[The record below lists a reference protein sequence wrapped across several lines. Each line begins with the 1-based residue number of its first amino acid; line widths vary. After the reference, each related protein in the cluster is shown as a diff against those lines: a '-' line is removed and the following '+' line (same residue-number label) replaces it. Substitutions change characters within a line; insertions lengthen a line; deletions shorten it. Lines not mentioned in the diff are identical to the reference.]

1 MDQRRC
7 SSITFIRRYVR
18 SETLLIIGE
27 RREKLGSEAQ
37 QGTLSRA
44 SVFDTYCNYFRLVK
58 AVVGRI
64 PVRMDAIVS
73 S

>member
-1 MDQRRC
+1 ML
-7 SSITFIRRYVR
+7 F
-18 SETLLIIGE
+18 IIGE
-27 RREKLGSEAQ
+27 RREKVGSEAQ

-44 SVFDTYCNYFRLVK
+44 SVWWCRHVFDTYCNYFRLVK

-64 PVRMDAIVS
+64 PVRKDAIVS